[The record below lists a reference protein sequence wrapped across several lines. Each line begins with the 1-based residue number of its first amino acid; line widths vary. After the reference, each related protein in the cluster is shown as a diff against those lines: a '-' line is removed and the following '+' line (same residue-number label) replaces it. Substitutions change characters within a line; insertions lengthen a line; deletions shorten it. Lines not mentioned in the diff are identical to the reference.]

1 MYGEVWRNVKLWE
14 EVYALQNKTG
24 HWRERYKKS
33 NAKIRGKQKKKNN
46 DERKQ
51 ATHSLSQHACV
62 ILSCTINSIYRGRS
76 IELITKH

>member
-33 NAKIRGKQKKKNN
+33 NAKIRGKKKKKTMIKVNK
-46 DERKQ
+46 R
-51 ATHSLSQHACV
+51 L
-62 ILSCTINSIYRGRS
+62 ILYLNM
-76 IELITKH
+76 HV